1 MIAKS
6 VDLHS
11 VVNGIPAERGCCS
24 YGALMGFDS

>member
-1 MIAKS
+1 MIAKA

-11 VVNGIPAERGCCS
+11 VGNGIPAERGFSS